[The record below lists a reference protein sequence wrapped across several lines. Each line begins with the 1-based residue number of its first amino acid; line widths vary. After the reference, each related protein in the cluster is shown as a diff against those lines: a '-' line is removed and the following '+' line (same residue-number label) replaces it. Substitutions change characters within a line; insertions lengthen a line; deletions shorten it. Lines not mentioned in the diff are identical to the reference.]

1 MPPAHHTVRPKNAGP
16 VTLCLQVTKKL
27 HFKVQ
32 ITSPEVQ
39 DKLQACCPWLPQTS
53 LFTLAAFL
61 RGRPRG
67 TARQL
72 GEARG
77 GPRHM
82 GKHTDPDGGMS
93 QRTGPARLPSAKIAL
108 GGGGSGPSPC
118 CASHPSRPGPLL
130 WRPLGR
136 GPLPAQ
142 LPAAD
147 ALGQGNEAAGPGC
160 RAQVGSRHPTSGER
174 QRECRPHHTFLCCP
188 SPAVRPWT
196 SCSPPLSRS
205 RVQ

>member
-1 MPPAHHTVRPKNAGP
+1 M
-16 VTLCLQVTKKL
+16 L
-27 HFKVQ
+27 
-32 ITSPEVQ
+32 S
-39 DKLQACCPWLPQTS
+39 
-53 LFTLAAFL
+53 LAASDLTVHFGCFPA
-61 RGRPRG
+61 RTSTGNSQAAWGGQRRP
-67 TARQL
+67 
-72 GEARG
+72 EAQ
-77 GPRHM
+77 